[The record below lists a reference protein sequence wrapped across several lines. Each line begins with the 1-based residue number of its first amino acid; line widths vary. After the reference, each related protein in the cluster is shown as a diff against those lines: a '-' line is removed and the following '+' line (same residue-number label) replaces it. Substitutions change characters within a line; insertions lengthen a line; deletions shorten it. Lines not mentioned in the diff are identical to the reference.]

1 MASSKWHSWGWQNQR
16 QEACAPPPCPPQLP
30 GNPTHLLGIVAV
42 EVPLDSW
49 VWDRL
54 VDG

>member
-1 MASSKWHSWGWQNQR
+1 MLETVCQAGGNEKRDAGWN
-16 QEACAPPPCPPQLP
+16 A
-30 GNPTHLLGIVAV
+30 LLGIVAV